1 MSGTMIVTGASRGI
15 GAACARIAAREGFA
29 VCVNAVHN
37 IEGARAVA
45 DEIER
50 GGGKAVAIQAD
61 VGDRAAVARMFQQ
74 VDRELGPVA
83 ALIANAGIVGRRC
96 DWLSPDPALLRDV
109 MTTNFEGTVWCA
121 AEAAKRMAKSQGGK
135 GGAIVCISS
144 TAARFG
150 GVPGWGI
157 YAVSKAAVDC
167 FVSNAAKEWG
177 PEGIRVV
184 GVRPGPTETDMLEQI
199 GGKNFVETAK
209 ATISLGR
216 AGKPDEIA
224 EAAVWLC
231 TAKASFVH
239 GAMLDVGGG
248 R

>member
-1 MSGTMIVTGASRGI
+1 MAGVMVVTGGSRGI
-15 GAACARIAAREGFA
+15 GAACARVAAREGFA
-29 VCVNAVHN
+29 VCVNAVAN
-37 IEGARAVA
+37 IAAARQVA
-45 DEIER
+45 DEIAR
-50 GGGKAVAIQAD
+50 AGGKAIAVQAD
-61 VGDRAAVARMFQQ
+61 VRDLAAVQRLFAEVDRA
-74 VDRELGPVA
+74 LGPVT
-83 ALIANAGIVGRRC
+83 ALIANAGIVGRRQ
-96 DWLSPDPALLRDV
+96 DWLGLDPALLRDV
-109 MTTNFEGTVWCA
+109 IATNLEGTVWCA
-121 AEAAKRMAKSQGGK
+121 TEAARRMARSKGGA

-167 FVSNAAKEWG
+167 FVANAAKEWG

-184 GVRPGPTETDMLEQI
+184 GVRPGPTETDMLEII
-199 GGKNFVETAK
+199 GGKQFVETVK

-216 AGKPDEIA
+216 AGKPEEIA
-224 EAAVWLC
+224 EAAVWL
-231 TAKASFVH
+231 ASPKASFVH